1 MDNFINTLKSYSDF
15 ASRTGRND
23 YWMFMLFYVV
33 LSVATGIVDSILGIL
48 LVNSIYSLVMLVPL
62 VAATTRRLH
71 DTGRSGL
78 WQLLVFIPV
87 LGLLVLI
94 WFLAQESDGENEFS
108 LPGH

>member
-33 LSVATGIVDSILGIL
+33 LSVATGIVDNILGIL

-71 DTGRSGL
+71 DTGRSGF
-78 WQLLVFIPV
+78 WQLLIFIPV

-108 LPGH
+108 

>member
-33 LSVATGIVDSILGIL
+33 LSIATGIVDSILGIL

-71 DTGRSGL
+71 DTGRSGF
-78 WQLLVFIPV
+78 WQLLIFIPV

-108 LPGH
+108 